1 MDNRPLTVVQ
11 MLPELEE
18 GGVECETVEM
28 AAHLSR
34 TGNRSIVVSGGGRM
48 VTALK
53 AAGSQHVYWK
63 YIGEKSPRC
72 LAYFFPLRR
81 LLTREKVDILHL
93 RSRLPAWVGYLAW
106 KSLPHTKRPR
116 LLTTFHGF
124 YSVNAYSA
132 VMVKGE
138 RVVAVSRTIA
148 DHIRAAYKTPK
159 ERISIIYGG
168 FDDERFDPDRVSR
181 HRVTALLRKWR
192 LPDAKTPLILLPGR
206 FTRLKGHD
214 FFIRSL
220 GRIQHLPWVAVC
232 PGDLN
237 ENSDLISG
245 LKNRI
250 ADLNLTDR
258 IRLPGHCEDMPAAL
272 MRADVVVSASIKPE
286 SFGLVAVEAQAMG
299 TPVIAT
305 AHGGSLETVRDRE
318 TGWLVAPEDEVSMA
332 DALAEAVSDNSLAS
346 AFGQN
351 GRRWV
356 ERHFTARKMFAA
368 TMDLY
373 RRLADEGDQDLMRA
387 GVR

>member
-1 MDNRPLTVVQ
+1 MQNRLLTVVQ

-28 AAHLSR
+28 AAYLVHN
-34 TGNRSIVVSGGGRM
+34 GHRSIVISSGGRM
-48 VTALK
+48 VNPLEAT
-53 AAGSQHVYWK
+53 GSQHLCWK

-72 LAYFFPLRR
+72 LAHFYPLRR
-81 LLTREKVDILHL
+81 LLVREKVDILHL
-93 RSRLPAWVGYLAW
+93 RSRLPAWIGYLAW
-106 KSLPHTKRPR
+106 KSLPRAVRPR

-132 VMVKGE
+132 VMTKGE

-148 DHIRAAYKTPK
+148 DHIMTAYQTP
-159 ERISIIYGG
+159 EDRIDIIYGG
-168 FDDERFDPDRVSR
+168 FDQELFDPGRVAQER
-181 HRVTALLRKWR
+181 ITALARKWQ
-192 LPDAKTPLILLPGR
+192 LPDVKPALILLPGR

-220 GRIQHLPWVAVC
+220 ARIQHLPWMAVC
-232 PGDLN
+232 PGNLD
-237 ENSDLISG
+237 ENSDLVTG
-245 LKNRI
+245 LKNKI
-250 ADLNLTDR
+250 VHLKLTDR
-258 IRLPGHCEDMPAAL
+258 VLFPGHCDDMPAAFML
-272 MRADVVVSASIKPE
+272 ADVVVSASIKPE
-286 SFGLVAVEAQAMG
+286 SFGRVAVEAQAME

-318 TGWLVAPEDEVSMA
+318 TGWLVAPGDEVRMA

-373 RRLADEGDQDLMRA
+373 RRLADEGDQALMGA
-387 GVR
+387 GV